1 MWYAARHFF
10 FCDVPCAAGQ
20 LIYIKTV
27 VPLRR
32 QNNRGSDEFIRPG
45 T

>member
-1 MWYAARHFF
+1 MIRIAAPL
-10 FCDVPCAAGQ
+10 FCDVPGAARQ

-32 QNNRGSDEFIRPG
+32 QNKRSSDGFIRPG